1 MINQKSKRLNLLKT
15 TKVVLLWIIL
25 IAADT
30 AAQTLVKIGAK
41 NSDIMKLKF
50 NYFIIFGYSIYI
62 ICFITWLQILK
73 FTRLAIAL
81 ATAAL
86 VYVSVAFASH
96 FFLGETISIS
106 IIIGTICISTGVF
119 IIGYNQGK
127 KEEAKNR
134 VDTHL

>member
-1 MINQKSKRLNLLKT
+1 MSTKSNWSKILKT
-15 TKVVLLWIIL
+15 IKIFSLWIIL

-30 AAQTLVKIGAK
+30 AAQTLVKVGAR
-41 NSDIMKLKF
+41 NSDIMNLKF

-86 VYVSVAFASH
+86 VYIAVAFSSY
-96 FFLGETISIS
+96 FFLGETISVS

-119 IIGYNQGK
+119 IIGYSQGK
-127 KEEAKNR
+127 KEESKNQI
-134 VDTHL
+134 DAHS